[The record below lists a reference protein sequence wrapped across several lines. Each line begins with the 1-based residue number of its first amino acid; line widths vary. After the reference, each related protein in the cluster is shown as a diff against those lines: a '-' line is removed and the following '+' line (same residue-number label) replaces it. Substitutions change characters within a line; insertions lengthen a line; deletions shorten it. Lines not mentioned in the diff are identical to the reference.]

1 MKTPQEDY
9 PELAEA
15 LGIEK
20 IFLKREDLHP
30 YGSHKGRST
39 PTMITNYVRDGK
51 EDFVVS
57 SSGNAALAA
66 IRKVKK
72 HNEKYD
78 DKISLKV
85 FVGKKINEQKE
96 KKLQEEIGQ
105 SEKITIEKTDRPKQ
119 TAFQLDKE
127 DNVVY
132 LRQSTDDVAT
142 FGYQELAQELDNII
156 NLKALFLPTS
166 SGTTAEGL
174 ADGFSMLKQNPQI
187 HVVQTEYCHPI
198 AKKFDDDFESSDEQ
212 SLASAIVD
220 KVAHRKQRVVEIIK
234 DTEGSGWVISDEKI
248 KQAQDLVKEKIDLE
262 ISTNSALSI
271 AGLQKA
277 IENGCEWNGA
287 VCCLVCGE

>member
-15 LGIEK
+15 LGIDK

-30 YGSHKGRST
+30 YGSHKGRSI
-39 PTMITNYVRDGK
+39 PTMITNYVRDDK

-78 DKISLKV
+78 DKLNLKV
-85 FVGKKINEQKE
+85 FVGKKINQQKE
-96 KKLQEEIGQ
+96 KRLQEETEQ
-105 SEKITIEKTDRPKQ
+105 SDKITIEKTDRPKQ
-119 TAFQLDKE
+119 TAFQLGKE

-198 AKKFDDDFESSDEQ
+198 AKKFDDDFESSDKQ
-212 SLASAIVD
+212 SFASAIVD
-220 KVAHRKQRVVEIIK
+220 KIGHRKQRVVEIIN
-234 DTEGSGWVISDEKI
+234 DTEGSGWVISDEEI
-248 KQAQDLVKEKIDLE
+248 KQAQNLVKEKTGLE

-277 IENGCEWNGA
+277 MENDWKWNGA

>member
-1 MKTPQEDY
+1 MKTPQEDCS
-9 PELAEA
+9 ELAET
-15 LGIEK
+15 LGVEK

-30 YGSHKGRST
+30 YGSHKGRSV

-51 EDFVVS
+51 EKFVVS

-66 IRKVKK
+66 IRKVNK

-78 DKISLKV
+78 DKINLKV
-85 FVGKKINEQKE
+85 FVGEKIDKE
-96 KKLQEEIGQ
+96 KESKLKEEIGQ
-105 SEKITIEKTDRPKQ
+105 SEEITIEKTERPKQ
-119 TAFQLDKE
+119 TAFQLGKE
-127 DNVVY
+127 DDVIY

-142 FGYQELAQELDNII
+142 FGYQELSQELDKII
-156 NLKALFLPTS
+156 NLKAVFLPTS

-187 HVVQTEYCHPI
+187 HIVQTEYCHPI

-234 DTEGSGWVISDEKI
+234 DTGGSGWVINDEEI
-248 KQAQDLVKEKIDLE
+248 KQAQDLVKEKTNLE

-271 AGLQKA
+271 AGLKKA
-277 IENGCEWNGA
+277 IKNGCEWNGA
-287 VCCLVCGE
+287 VCCLICGQ